1 MTTKIDT
8 RKIKHQW
15 NVRIFV
21 WDHDNPI
28 KANQN
33 KLWRLIRNQLNF
45 KGWNWKLKSQQT
57 IQ

>member
-33 KLWRLIRNQLNF
+33 KLWRLIWNQSNF
-45 KGWNWKLKSQQT
+45 KGWNWKLKSQ
-57 IQ
+57 